1 MTQGPNRL
9 LDDFAKLM
17 TDAAGVAQG
26 ARREVETAFRAQAE
40 RFMSDMDIVS
50 REEHDAVKEMAARAL
65 DKVEELETRLAALE
79 GGDKDAPSGD

>member
-79 GGDKDAPSGD
+79 GGDKDAPSGE